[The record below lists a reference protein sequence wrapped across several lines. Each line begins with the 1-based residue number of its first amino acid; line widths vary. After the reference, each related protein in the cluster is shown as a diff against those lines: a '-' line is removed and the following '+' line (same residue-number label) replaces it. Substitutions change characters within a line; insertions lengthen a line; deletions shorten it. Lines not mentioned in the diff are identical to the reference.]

1 MADFRRPSPDEMS
14 EIRKAFASEDAAREL
29 LDQAAP
35 VRRLKSTAMLF
46 RDVRD
51 GKMDWSSLSAGARQ
65 AVRQMDSMTATT
77 ELDLA
82 VAAASDGPI
91 ERRAPGCTITFTPSK
106 ADPDRTYI
114 VIRREN
120 GADTGYTRLIIH
132 LGEDERVEIALPAM
146 RRHIQQVLIDNASA
160 EYRMLCDPSAR
171 LFFR

>member
-14 EIRKAFASEDAAREL
+14 EIRNAFASEDAAREL
-29 LDQAAP
+29 VDQAAA
-35 VRRLKSTAMLF
+35 VRPLKGAGTLF

-51 GKMDWSSLSAGARQ
+51 GKVDWSSLSSGARQ

-91 ERRAPGCTITFTPSK
+91 ERRAPGCSITFTPSQ

-114 VIRREN
+114 VVRRED
-120 GADTGYTRLIIH
+120 GADSGYTRLIIH
-132 LGEDERVEIALPAM
+132 LGEDERGEIVLPAI
-146 RRHIQQVLIDNASA
+146 RRNVQQVLIDNASA